1 MQRLGRRLSWL
12 RLPIES
18 GFFSKCALFGATVG
32 AALALTGCGGS
43 SKQAQNAAG
52 ITQRDTRIVHEDCPI
67 EKGSVEKIDANGD
80 KRPEVSI
87 VNDGGRE
94 VCRAVDLN
102 LDGKIDAWVY
112 RDPTGQVRRRETDYD
127 RDGRIDVISIYRGG
141 VLTEKHSSSTLTN
154 KLDTW
159 QFYQNGQ
166 LARTERDSDG
176 DEVID
181 QWWEW
186 TKPGCPMIHSD
197 VDSDGR
203 PDPGATVDYC
213 KETGYVPPERQG
225 QKGPAGPSFERPGA
239 LPTEVESKEM
249 QTPSGEKP
257 TPPPSGEKGSK

>member
-1 MQRLGRRLSWL
+1 MQRLGRRLSGPG
-12 RLPIES
+12 RG
-18 GFFSKCALFGATVG
+18 GFFSNCVMFGATLGV
-32 AALALTGCGGS
+32 ATVLAGCGGS
-43 SKQAQNAAG
+43 SRQAENAAG

-67 EKGSVEKIDANGD
+67 DKGSVEKIDANGD

-102 LDGKIDAWVY
+102 LDGKIDAWIY
-112 RDPTGQVRRRETDYD
+112 RDPSGQVRRRETDYD
-127 RDGRIDVISIYRGG
+127 RDGRVDEITIYRGG
-141 VLTEKHSSSTLTN
+141 VITEKHRATTLAN

-166 LARTERDSDG
+166 LARSERDSDG
-176 DEVID
+176 DEVVD

-225 QKGPAGPSFERPGA
+225 QRGPGGPSFERPGS
-239 LPTEVESKEM
+239 LPTEVDSKEM
-249 QTPSGEKP
+249 QTPAGEQ
-257 TPPPSGEKGSK
+257 PPAPATGEKGSK

>member
-1 MQRLGRRLSWL
+1 MREGVWQPEIAVWGLAMVA
-12 RLPIES
+12 
-18 GFFSKCALFGATVG
+18 C
-32 AALALTGCGGS
+32 AALSGCGGS
-43 SKQAQNAAG
+43 SKSAENAAG

-80 KRPEVSI
+80 GRPEVSI
-87 VNDGGRE
+87 VMNGGQE

-102 LDGKIDAWVY
+102 LDGKIDAWIY
-112 RDPTGQVRRRETDYD
+112 RDPSGQIRRRETDYD
-127 RDGRIDVISIYRGG
+127 RDGRVDEISTYRGG
-141 VLTEKHSSSTLTN
+141 TIVEKHRATTLAN
-154 KLDTW
+154 KVDTW

-213 KETGYVPPERQG
+213 KETGYVPPERQ
-225 QKGPAGPSFERPGA
+225 QQRGPSGPSFDKPGS
-239 LPTEVESKEM
+239 LPTELESKE
-249 QTPSGEKP
+249 QTTPTETQP
-257 TPPPSGEKGSK
+257 ATPPAGEKGKPKP